1 MILGRLVGTVWA
13 TRKNLRLDNLKLAIV
28 RPYFWYNPSHENGHI
43 VAVDQVGAEVG
54 QDVLVCVGQPGR
66 WAAGDPRCPVEASVM
81 AIVDSVEIERG
92 CENAAAAPFALREE
106 FKPTTLV
113 RVGAEEG
120 AVRTEGPGA
129 RERGTR

>member
-13 TRKNLRLDNLKLAIV
+13 TKKNPRIENLKLAIV
-28 RPYFWYNPSHENGHI
+28 RPYFWYNPSHDVEHV

-66 WAAGDPRCPVEASVM
+66 WVAGDYRCPIEASVM
-81 AIVDSVEIERG
+81 AIVDRVEIERG
-92 CENAAAAPFALREE
+92 CEHAAPGPFALRAQ

-113 RVGAEEG
+113 RVGADEGMTGGEERG
-120 AVRTEGPGA
+120 GG
-129 RERGTR
+129 ERGTP